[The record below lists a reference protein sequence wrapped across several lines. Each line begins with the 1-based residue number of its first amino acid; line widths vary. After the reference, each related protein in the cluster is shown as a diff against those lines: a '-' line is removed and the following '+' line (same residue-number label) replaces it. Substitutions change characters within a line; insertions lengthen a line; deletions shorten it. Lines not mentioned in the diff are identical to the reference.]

1 MLHPLTDFLQ
11 CAIIVL
17 HYWCNTWSWEGITHI
32 MKNVKKKLIQGL
44 CIVLAI
50 VLVLLSLS
58 WINAYRAH
66 HVDPIAQSVLDQI
79 DLEQAKK
86 LMIVAHPDDETL
98 WGGRTPVRRR
108 LSGCL
113 HYAWFG

>member
-1 MLHPLTDFLQ
+1 
-11 CAIIVL
+11 
-17 HYWCNTWSWEGITHI
+17 

-86 LMIVAHPDDETL
+86 LMIVAHPEASAEENK
-98 WGGRTPVRRR
+98 R
-108 LSGCL
+108 
-113 HYAWFG
+113 